1 MPQSKVVC
9 CSHCGSI
16 VLGSLVIVEVSR
28 RGESGPEFGR
38 FLLCR
43 DCANE
48 VLHFLRRRHRARR
61 GECQSMRT
69 S

>member
-16 VLGSLVIVEVSR
+16 VLGSLAIVEVSR
-28 RGESGPEFGR
+28 RGELGPEFGR

-48 VLHFLRRRHRARR
+48 VLQFLRRRHRARR
-61 GECQSMRT
+61 VERQPVRT